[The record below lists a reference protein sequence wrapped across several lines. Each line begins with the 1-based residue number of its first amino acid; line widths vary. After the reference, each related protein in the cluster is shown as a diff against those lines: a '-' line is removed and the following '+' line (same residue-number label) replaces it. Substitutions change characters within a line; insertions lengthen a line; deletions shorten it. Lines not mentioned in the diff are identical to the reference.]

1 MTILIS
7 SLIAV
12 LGAVAVVHA
21 LWGAGFWFPLRKEEK
36 LVRAVVG
43 AKDATRMPG
52 PIPCGM
58 VSGALVAVI
67 IALTAPPSTPRDI
80 LLGAAAVVL
89 ILRGLLAWVP
99 IWRRMTPREPFATLD
114 RYAYGPLCCILG
126 AGIAVVIASQ

>member
-21 LWGAGFWFPLRKEEK
+21 LWGAGVWFPLRNEEK

-43 AKDATRMPG
+43 ATDATRMPG
-52 PIPCGM
+52 PIPCGV

-67 IALTAPPSTPRDI
+67 IALTAPESFPRDI
-80 LLGAAAVVL
+80 LLGVAAAAL
-89 ILRGLLAWVP
+89 ILRGLLAWLP
-99 IWRRMTPREPFATLD
+99 LWRRMTSREPFATLD
-114 RYAYGPLCCILG
+114 QFAYGPLCLITG
-126 AGIAVVIASQ
+126 SGIAFVVLG

>member
-21 LWGAGFWFPLRKEEK
+21 LWGAGYWFPLRKEEK

-43 AKDATRMPG
+43 ARDVTRMPG

-58 VSGALVAVI
+58 VSGGLVAVI
-67 IALTAPPSTPRDI
+67 IALTAPPSVPRDI
-80 LLGAAAVVL
+80 LLGVAALVL
-89 ILRGLLAWVP
+89 VLRGLLAWVP
-99 IWRRMTPREPFATLD
+99 FWRRLTPLEPFATLD
-114 RYAYGPLCCILG
+114 RYAYGPLCVVLG
-126 AGIAVVIASQ
+126 AGIAVVVAG